1 MERLQIDLKEYELYR
16 DENDGYRQI
25 LSVID
30 HFSNFAW
37 AFPLKSKKASET
49 AYHLYRLFCDWGA
62 PKVLQSDNGGE
73 FVNNTL
79 AGLAKEWNFTLVTG
93 ITILESKVRSN
104 T

>member
-1 MERLQIDLKEYELYR
+1 V
-16 DENDGYRQI
+16 G
-25 LSVID
+25 
-30 HFSNFAW
+30 
-37 AFPLKSKKASET
+37 FPLKSKKASET

-93 ITILESKVRSN
+93 KAYNPREQGKVEHLNGTIAAMLGKHMHDHN
-104 T
+104 TR